1 MSRIDYSKWDK
12 LEYSS
17 SSSEEEDDEK
27 EKTQKV
33 RATIAHLSLSSSQRT
48 SSSSSP
54 LWNGLVLH
62 HKDIFVSHVLPKLNR
77 NDRYFF
83 SRVNGESQDVLANAG
98 VNVSEL
104 HYLVHECTSIS
115 TLEFLWNIFPWG
127 GKDNARYVMD
137 QAWFCAEVAGTT
149 KLELLKWAREVKQC
163 EWDEWTITAA
173 AFIGNLEML
182 KYCFSNGCPCDVEE
196 LCVRAAEVGHLDCV
210 RFVFDKVDPSRETVE
225 EASRQAAGKGHLD
238 IVKYI
243 VEERKISDERKGEC
257 VANAAVY
264 GRLDCLKYLV
274 EEAKAPL
281 NNLEYIAGAH
291 YKEYHECVNYL
302 REKGSPEPTDEQY
315 AEFAEFVENQQRDS
329 EEENS
334 D

>member
-163 EWDEWTITAA
+163 E
-173 AFIGNLEML
+173 
-182 KYCFSNGCPCDVEE
+182 
-196 LCVRAAEVGHLDCV
+196 
-210 RFVFDKVDPSRETVE
+210 
-225 EASRQAAGKGHLD
+225 
-238 IVKYI
+238 
-243 VEERKISDERKGEC
+243 
-257 VANAAVY
+257 
-264 GRLDCLKYLV
+264 
-274 EEAKAPL
+274 
-281 NNLEYIAGAH
+281 
-291 YKEYHECVNYL
+291 
-302 REKGSPEPTDEQY
+302 
-315 AEFAEFVENQQRDS
+315 
-329 EEENS
+329 
-334 D
+334 